1 MTRRNIF
8 EILEEEKDM
17 EDEIQRIE
25 TLCEE
30 ESIRIGRHFYTP
42 EELVDEYCLKGWKN
56 RNRFMNCEEIREK
69 LGIDI
74 ICRGSCSE
82 ELVLIYLEYMAN
94 IIQLCN
100 LEINSSPSYHIE
112 RSYDYLRESVLGL
125 IDDLNYEA
133 RVFEDK
139 EQVIL
144 VEKNAATTAVA
155 EIVEDEFVYD
165 VLEYNHHTLKGNL
178 DRKQRIL
185 KILADKFEEIRP
197 QLKSI
202 NGTLES
208 NTAYLL
214 NKMNIRHN
222 NMAGKNVIPYVR
234 DMSKE
239 DLETWYDE
247 TYQMILLSILEVDNI
262 ERNKK
267 VKELKQVIDN
277 K

>member
-1 MTRRNIF
+1 M
-8 EILEEEKDM
+8 
-17 EDEIQRIE
+17 
-25 TLCEE
+25 
-30 ESIRIGRHFYTP
+30 
-42 EELVDEYCLKGWKN
+42 
-56 RNRFMNCEEIREK
+56 
-69 LGIDI
+69 
-74 ICRGSCSE
+74 
-82 ELVLIYLEYMAN
+82 
-94 IIQLCN
+94 
-100 LEINSSPSYHIE
+100 
-112 RSYDYLRESVLGL
+112 GL